1 MDEKTRRIWAGLVS
15 YANGTA
21 TTAVIR
27 STIVDCMGWIAATM
41 EWDVVEPVFMAKD
54 LAKEAEE
61 YRTDVDIL
69 LRFFCSTPNSD
80 ERDKLRGAA
89 FEFLREHEDHIRG
102 LVLREFRY
110 EQKYLR
116 DLNYSPDQ
124 LEVFKQQT
132 ERVAKQARYEIY
144 HHGQSKLVGED
155 SLPLGVWVPSKG
167 YKDLADPICDFLTSE
182 YEKYLNSEVSRKDKK
197 AAPLVPIFAC
207 PICNKLVM
215 PKRIGR
221 RHACSECSDRARS
234 EKYRQKASLHE
245 GRDYAWLN
253 RLLHQEPGVR
263 KVRLGKEKVKQRLR
277 EVKARQKNS
286 RRCQGLLQDLRL

>member
-1 MDEKTRRIWAGLVS
+1 MDEKTRRIWDGLVN

-27 STIVDCMGWIAATM
+27 STIADCMGWIAATM

-61 YRTDVDIL
+61 HRTDVDIL
-69 LRFFCSTPNSD
+69 LRFFCSAPSLD
-80 ERDKLRGAA
+80 ERDQLRGKA

-102 LVLREFRY
+102 LVFREFRY
-110 EQKYLR
+110 EQEYLR

-132 ERVAKQARYEIY
+132 ERVAKQARYQVY

-182 YEKYLNSEVSRKDKK
+182 YEKYLNREVGRKDKK
-197 AAPLVPIFAC
+197 APPLVPIFVC
-207 PICNKLVM
+207 PICDKLVM

-221 RHACSECSDRARS
+221 RYACSDCSERARA
-234 EKYRQKASLHE
+234 EKYRQKASPHE
-245 GRDYAWLN
+245 ARDYAWLN

-263 KVRLGKEKVKQRLR
+263 KLRLGKEKVKQRLR

-286 RRCQGLLQDLRL
+286 ARCQGLLQKLRL